1 MDIVRSYG
9 LVDAEEYE
17 RMDRVEAELW
27 WYRALHARLIAA
39 LRGVRGKVLD
49 AGCGTGGFLAALAQ
63 ARPDISVT
71 GCEFDPYAASLAR
84 RKGSAVV
91 VGSVHGL
98 PFEDHVFDAVVSAD
112 VLCHAGVET
121 RPALAEMRRVL
132 RPGGVLVVNMPA
144 YTWLFSEHDR
154 RVHNVLRVSAGEIT
168 AMLHAAGFA
177 QPRVKYWNGFLLP
190 LMILRRK
197 ILAAKAG
204 AESDVAPVNRILNA
218 AFLALLK
225 AESFLRVP
233 AGGSVMAV
241 AVCP

>member
-1 MDIVRSYG
+1 M
-9 LVDAEEYE
+9 DAEQYE

-27 WYRALHARLIAA
+27 WYRALHARLIAT
-39 LRGVRGKVLD
+39 LGGVRGKVLD
-49 AGCGTGGFLAALAQ
+49 AGCGTGGFLAALAL
-63 ARPDISVT
+63 ARPDLALT

-91 VGSVHGL
+91 VGSVHDL
-98 PFEDHVFDAVVSAD
+98 PFEAQTFDAVVSAD
-112 VLCHAGVET
+112 VLCHAGVEA

-144 YTWLFSEHDR
+144 YMWLFSEHDR
-154 RVHNVLRVSAGEIT
+154 RVRNVLRVSAGEMA

-177 QPRVKYWNGFLLP
+177 RTRTKYWNGLLLP

-204 AESDVAPVNRILNA
+204 AQSDVAPINKILNA
-218 AFLALLK
+218 AFLMLLRL
-225 AESFLRVP
+225 ESYLRMP